1 MAITI
6 DYMVSQNKSFL
17 PPPLLFLYDDRI
29 HIFGRTTRFICKIK
43 KEISPEWEFVKKK
56 HKKYSYFFNL
66 PEKTH
71 ISRLF
76 GKQLSMR
83 GVELIFSNSVF
94 LKYKLTPVILW
105 KLMIS
110 QSWIRKISQRGQF
123 FVLILESFICQHFFE
138 WNVGNKIQSQKGQ
151 NTQLNVFTVKREEI
165 HSYEGLNP
173 QLNVCKVS
181 PKSQSKSDDE
191 VYVSKAHLWNGRY
204 SARIKHQSH
213 KRMGTSKPHSTLK
226 SYTHITGK
234 ADTDK
239 QKKTKRQ
246 LEGLRKKLWT
256 SCEAT
261 CLTLQQ
267 RWWPHPQSG
276 WWAAPWADYLF
287 VYFIYLFHFMK

>member
-43 KEISPEWEFVKKK
+43 KEISPEWEFVQKK

-83 GVELIFSNSVF
+83 DVELIFSNSVF

-105 KLMIS
+105 KLKIS
-110 QSWIRKISQRGQF
+110 QSWIRKKSQRGQF

-138 WNVGNKIQSQKGQ
+138 CNVGNKIQSQKGQ
-151 NTQLNVFTVKREEI
+151 NTQLNVFTVKRANI
-165 HSYEGLNP
+165 HSQMFS
-173 QLNVCKVS
+173 QLKGK
-181 PKSQSKSDDE
+181 KSTVMRD
-191 VYVSKAHLWNGRY
+191 L
-204 SARIKHQSH
+204 I
-213 KRMGTSKPHSTLK
+213 HS
-226 SYTHITGK
+226 
-234 ADTDK
+234 
-239 QKKTKRQ
+239 
-246 LEGLRKKLWT
+246 
-256 SCEAT
+256 
-261 CLTLQQ
+261 
-267 RWWPHPQSG
+267 
-276 WWAAPWADYLF
+276 
-287 VYFIYLFHFMK
+287 